1 MNEVMMVPVHEFNRL
16 QDYYKGKITQSA
28 LLNKAGRLAAEEDLI
43 LKDKRIPASMAVK
56 MTKPM
61 ANDEV
66 KLVKRIRTGIRG
78 TPTYQ
83 GTIEPEG
90 MADAPVERLLKQIM
104 KGVNQPP
111 AAPVVIKQEP
121 ATPSTSGFKKE
132 FKYTKPSAAKSAPGT
147 KPPVPPKPAAAK
159 SAPGKLMSEAQKE
172 FLRSMGVAEK
182 YIDDDG
188 GYSPKGKG
196 KGKTYKKVKQTE
208 AQKLQEGWED
218 FEPWRKGL
226 KYDSA

>member
-28 LLNKAGRLAAEEDLI
+28 LLSKAGRLAAEEDLI

-61 ANDEV
+61 ANEEV

-121 ATPSTSGFKKE
+121 VTPSVKREKKTPKPFSSFEPVTLGKTPISSTGKKVVSKKE
-132 FKYTKPSAAKSAPGT
+132 GLKKKSGVGKAAKGFL
-147 KPPVPPKPAAAK
+147 K
-159 SAPGKLMSEAQKE
+159 SLLE
-172 FLRSMGVAEK
+172 
-182 YIDDDG
+182 DDEG
-188 GYSPKGKG
+188 GYSPKGKA
-196 KGKTYKKVKQTE
+196 KKYKKAKPTTFEQ
-208 AQKLQEGWED
+208 LQAGWENWD
-218 FEPWRKGL
+218 APPRRKLG
-226 KYDSA
+226 YDTQ

>member
-1 MNEVMMVPVHEFNRL
+1 MNEVMMVPVHEFDRL

-28 LLNKAGRLAAEEDLI
+28 LLSKAGRLAAEEDLI

-61 ANDEV
+61 ANEEV
-66 KLVKRIRTGIRG
+66 KLVKRIRTGIQG

-111 AAPVVIKQEP
+111 AAPVII
-121 ATPSTSGFKKE
+121 PSTPLSTTSLKKE
-132 FKYTKPSAAKSAPGT
+132 LKT
-147 KPPVPPKPAAAK
+147 PKPVTLGKSPLTYRKTPLSDRAK
-159 SAPGKLMSEAQKE
+159 RVLKSLG
-172 FLRSMGVAEK
+172 
-182 YIDDDG
+182 IDHEEG

-196 KGKTYKKVKQTE
+196 KTYKKAKKTE

-218 FEPWRKGL
+218 FEPWRKRL
-226 KYDSA
+226 KYDST

>member
-1 MNEVMMVPVHEFNRL
+1 MNEVMMVPVQEFNRL
-16 QDYYKGKITQSA
+16 QDYYKGKIIQSA
-28 LLNKAGRLAAEEDLI
+28 LLTKAGRLAAEEDLI

-61 ANDEV
+61 ANEEV

-121 ATPSTSGFKKE
+121 ATPSTSGFKP
-132 FKYTKPSAAKSAPGT
+132 YTSGFKPSTSK
-147 KPPVPPKPAAAK
+147 KPPVPPKPYTT
-159 SAPGKLMSEAQKE
+159 GKKKPMSESQKE
-172 FLRSMGVAEK
+172 FLRSIGVAEK

-196 KGKTYKKVKQTE
+196 KGKTYKKAKQTE
-208 AQKLQEGWED
+208 AEKLQEGWED

-226 KYDSA
+226 KYDFD

>member
-1 MNEVMMVPVHEFNRL
+1 MNEVMMVPVQEFNRL

-61 ANDEV
+61 ANEEV

-83 GTIEPEG
+83 GTVEPEG
-90 MADAPVERLLKQIM
+90 MADAPVERLLKQII

-132 FKYTKPSAAKSAPGT
+132 FKKTIHKQ
-147 KPPVPPKPAAAK
+147 
-159 SAPGKLMSEAQKE
+159 EATRATQTNCQ
-172 FLRSMGVAEK
+172 
-182 YIDDDG
+182 I
-188 GYSPKGKG
+188 SP
-196 KGKTYKKVKQTE
+196 
-208 AQKLQEGWED
+208 
-218 FEPWRKGL
+218 R
-226 KYDSA
+226 

>member
-1 MNEVMMVPVHEFNRL
+1 MNEVMMVPVQEFNRL

-28 LLNKAGRLAAEEDLI
+28 LLTKAGRLAAEEDLI

-61 ANDEV
+61 ANEEG

-83 GTIEPEG
+83 GTVEPEG
-90 MADAPVERLLKQIM
+90 MADAPVERLLKQIL

-132 FKYTKPSAAKSAPGT
+132 FKKPSTSK
-147 KPPVPPKPAAAK
+147 KPPAPPKPTAK
-159 SAPGKLMSEAQKE
+159 SAPGKLMTDAQKE
-172 FLRSMGVAEK
+172 FLRSIGVAEK

-196 KGKTYKKVKQTE
+196 KGKTYKKAKKTE
-208 AQKLQEGWED
+208 AEKLQEGWED